1 MRESRIPSWI
11 GSVLLHAGVVLLLI
25 YVSFG
30 PKLPPA
36 MTGVPVTLVSDAPA
50 ASVQPEPE
58 VAPQETAPPPAPEA
72 TPAPPTPTPPTPA
85 PPKPT
90 PKPQPTPPAPAPSK
104 TGKTKPQPQKP
115 APAPSTPYDP
125 LAAARKD
132 FGSAAATAPHKPLPP
147 GPSKGPP
154 KVSLTPAQNGAAL
167 KGLVDKMDRLWSF
180 DCSISGNRDAVVPV
194 HFVIASNGRFS
205 DGPTVVSGGSSLFAG
220 AGPGAVRA
228 LKAGEPYST
237 DEVPPEYRNQGI
249 TINFKTKDACAGK

>member
-11 GSVLLHAGVVLLLI
+11 GSVLLHAGVVLLII

-36 MTGVPVTLVSDAPA
+36 ITGVPVTLVSEAPA

-58 VAPQETAPPPAPEA
+58 VAPQETAPPPTPEA

-85 PPKPT
+85 SPKPV
-90 PKPQPTPPAPAPSK
+90 PKPQPTPPAPAPTK
-104 TGKTKPQPQKP
+104 PGKTKPQPQKASP
-115 APAPSTPYDP
+115 TPSTPFDP

-132 FGSAAATAPHKPLPP
+132 AGSTASAPHKPLPP

-154 KVSLTPAQNGAAL
+154 KVDLNPLNGGAAL
-167 KGLVDKMDRLWSF
+167 TGLVDKMNRLWSF
-180 DCSISGNRDAVVPV
+180 NCSIPGNRDAVVP
-194 HFVIASNGRFS
+194 IRLKINQ
-205 DGPTVVSGGSSLFAG
+205 DGYLADTPEVVGGGSALFAG
-220 AGPGAVRA
+220 AGPAAVRA

-237 DEVPPEYRNQGI
+237 DEVPREYRNQEI
-249 TINFKTKDACAGK
+249 TINFRTKDKCGGH